1 MKNCIERNEFFGK
14 IIYDTISNSIELEYR
29 DINLKEKQ
37 AHYLTG
43 PTNVFLELTSACNL
57 HCKHCFNSNQKEDSI
72 LALEFWKDVIDQLAK
87 MKVFFV
93 KITGGE
99 PFLYPYFFD
108 ILNHLE
114 TANINYI
121 IYTNGLF
128 IQQNIQKLIPLK
140 HLLVIRVSLE
150 GTREY
155 NDQIRGSGVFDE
167 VINALILLDKYGI
180 KNAINYT
187 INRSNYSLLLNL
199 EKYILHTCNLTTP
212 IHIGLI
218 KHAGNSLSNNDLCFW
233 DNDEYKNVLKFIK
246 HIVETS
252 DLIEPLFMLPEYYY
266 EIYGKHF
273 GCPAAQTSMVIKCN
287 GTVVPCGLMPIT
299 EFTNC
304 GNIQNISLQ
313 NIWHGDKMN
322 TFRNLKPPLKCI
334 SCKEYLLNC
343 TGACRANALNIYN
356 NINGADINC
365 DVYKTSLA
373 RPRRK

>member
-1 MKNCIERNEFFGK
+1 
-14 IIYDTISNSIELEYR
+14 
-29 DINLKEKQ
+29 
-37 AHYLTG
+37 
-43 PTNVFLELTSACNL
+43 
-57 HCKHCFNSNQKEDSI
+57 
-72 LALEFWKDVIDQLAK
+72 
-87 MKVFFV
+87 
-93 KITGGE
+93 

-167 VINALILLDKYGI
+167 VINALILLDKYCI

-187 INRSNYSLLLNL
+187 INCTNYSLLLNL

-252 DLIEPLFMLPEYYY
+252 DLIE
-266 EIYGKHF
+266 
-273 GCPAAQTSMVIKCN
+273 
-287 GTVVPCGLMPIT
+287 
-299 EFTNC
+299 
-304 GNIQNISLQ
+304 
-313 NIWHGDKMN
+313 
-322 TFRNLKPPLKCI
+322 
-334 SCKEYLLNC
+334 
-343 TGACRANALNIYN
+343 
-356 NINGADINC
+356 
-365 DVYKTSLA
+365 
-373 RPRRK
+373 